1 MALDQGHTV
10 EARTRILPVVDGVT
24 RLRGEVQRTGH
35 DPRHLALGAT
45 SSAVTLPIP
54 FPGGTDQS
62 ILAARLSRHP
72 FAVEARIG
80 APS

>member
-35 DPRHLALGAT
+35 DPRHLALDAAA
-45 SSAVTLPIP
+45 SSVTLPIAI
-54 FPGGTDQS
+54 PGGTDQS
-62 ILAARLSRHP
+62 LPAARLSRHP
-72 FAVEARIG
+72 IAEARIG
-80 APS
+80 APA